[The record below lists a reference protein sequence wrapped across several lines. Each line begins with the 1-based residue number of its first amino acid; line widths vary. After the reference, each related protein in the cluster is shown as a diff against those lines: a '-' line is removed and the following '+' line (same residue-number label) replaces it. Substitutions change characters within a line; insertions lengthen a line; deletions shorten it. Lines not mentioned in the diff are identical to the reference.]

1 MSKFVLD
8 NQVVALIREGGMSFN
23 EAIETVN
30 QEQVDE
36 MRSSSDRLSK
46 LSATK
51 LAMVDAGIG
60 SNCVLD
66 AVFKS
71 EHNEILQPAFYA
83 DLVDTTMADSDIMQY
98 LVSGTIGVDSDV
110 VKAPTMD
117 LLSAENEKQLMKA
130 RVAEGGEFPLRT
142 IKLGSETAYLYKKGI
157 RMTQTYEAAR
167 RLKIDAFSRM
177 VRAVSTD
184 LVRQNVADATKV
196 LEKGTLTN
204 FGTSATANVIT
215 RDELFN
221 LVLDYYLQFKYAPTT
236 ILANDALYKK
246 LACLTYTNT
255 ETFGANAKLSLN
267 LPQLGITDLNVIN
280 AGVSQKS
287 SKDRILIYNK
297 DYSLTKYNEN
307 GSSLTEYAP
316 DPLRQMENVVIS
328 EVSGFAKMINSVG
341 EFVSA

>member
-1 MSKFVLD
+1 MSKFILD
-8 NQVVALIREGGMSFN
+8 NQVVSLIREEGMSFN
-23 EAIETVN
+23 EAIESVN
-30 QEQVDE
+30 QERVDE
-36 MRSSSDRLSK
+36 MRASSERLSK

-51 LAMVDAGIG
+51 LALVDSGIG
-60 SNCVLD
+60 SNRVLD

-83 DLVDTTMADSDIMQY
+83 DLIDTTMAESDIMQY
-98 LVSGTIGVDSDV
+98 LVSGTIGVDTDV
-110 VKAPTMD
+110 VKAPTLD
-117 LLSAENEKQLMKA
+117 LLSTENEKQLMKA
-130 RVAEGGEFPLRT
+130 RILEGAEFPLRT
-142 IKLGSETAYLYKKGI
+142 ITLGSETAYLYKKGI
-157 RMTQTYEAAR
+157 RLAQTYEAAR
-167 RLKIDAFSRM
+167 RMKIDAFSRM

-215 RDELFN
+215 RNELFE
-221 LVLDYYLQFKYAPTT
+221 LVLDYFLEYKYAPTT
-236 ILANDALYKK
+236 ILADDVLYKQ
-246 LACLTYTNT
+246 LASLTYTNT
-255 ETFGANAKLSLN
+255 EVFGANAKLSLN
-267 LPQLGITDLNVIN
+267 LPQLGITDLSIIN

-287 SKDRILIYNK
+287 SKNRILIYNK

-316 DPLRQMENVVIS
+316 DPLRQMENVIIS
-328 EVSGFAKMINSVG
+328 EVSGFAKMIKSVG